1 MAAMETEHKPDNSEE
16 LNTEEESKT
25 QEQPDYPSFE
35 GPGAKYVKLIS
46 SDKIEYILEKKYA
59 QVSATLKKRLS
70 ETGRIILIINGKEVY
85 NIKADRSKNYFT
97 PCHHNTPLSLLSG
110 RGSELD

>member
-1 MAAMETEHKPDNSEE
+1 MAAIETERKPDNSEV

-25 QEQPDYPSFE
+25 QEQEDYPSFE

-59 QVSATLKKRLS
+59 YVATTLKNMLS
-70 ETGRIILIINGKEVY
+70 VPGKNVVVMNGYE
-85 NIKADRSKNYFT
+85 
-97 PCHHNTPLSLLSG
+97 P
-110 RGSELD
+110 

>member
-1 MAAMETEHKPDNSEE
+1 MAAIETERKPDNSEE
-16 LNTEEESKT
+16 MNTEEESKT

-70 ETGRIILIINGKEVY
+70 ETGRIILIMNGKEVY
-85 NIKADRSKNYFT
+85 NRSKNHFT
-97 PCHHNTPLSLLSG
+97 PCHHYTPLSLMSG